1 MNEQNTILQHALNY
15 TGFCAK
21 MIGVK
26 TLLTKLKKADYDYEL
41 IAEGDVIAVGISGG
55 KDSTL
60 LLLAL
65 EAYRK
70 ISPKTFTIIGIHLN
84 LGFGEEDFTIISSY
98 FESIHMPLIVVETDV
113 ALRLEAHKTADGR
126 IPCSLCSRFKKAAV
140 IAEAKRRGATKV
152 AFAHHA
158 DDAVETLLLNLI
170 HGGKINT
177 FEPKMRLSDSQMTFI
192 RPFVYVHES
201 EIMAN
206 VHQLKLP
213 VIRSGCPMDGH
224 TQRESMK
231 TLLAHLYATYPQSKA
246 NLLKALHNPDQVK
259 LWDPENHETFVKK

>member
-1 MNEQNTILQHALNY
+1 
-15 TGFCAK
+15 

-26 TLLTKLKKADYDYEL
+26 TLLTKLKRADRDYHL
-41 IAEGDVIAVGISGG
+41 IDDGDVIAVGISGG

-60 LLLAL
+60 LLYAL

-70 ISPKTFTIIGIHLN
+70 ISPKTFSILGIHLN
-84 LGFGEEDFTIISSY
+84 LNFGEEDFSPITSFFTDLNI
-98 FESIHMPLIVVETDV
+98 PLITVPTDV
-113 ALRLEAHKTADGR
+113 AQRLELHKSQDGR

-140 IAEAKRRGATKV
+140 IAEAKKHGSTKV

-170 HGGKINT
+170 YGGKINT
-177 FEPKMRLSDSQMTFI
+177 FEPKMTLSESQMTFI
-192 RPFVYVHES
+192 RPFVYLHES
-201 EIMAN
+201 EIIAN
-206 VHQLKLP
+206 VSQLGLP

-231 TLLAHLYATYPQSKA
+231 TLLAQLYTQYPQSKG
-246 NLLKALHNPDQVK
+246 NLLKALHNPDQLKV
-259 LWDPENHETFVKK
+259 WDPENHEIFVKK

>member
-1 MNEQNTILQHALNY
+1 
-15 TGFCAK
+15 

-26 TLLTKLKKADYDYEL
+26 TLLTKIKRADRDYHL
-41 IAEGDVIAVGISGG
+41 IDDGDIIAIGISGG

-60 LLLAL
+60 LLYAL

-70 ISPKTFTIIGIHLN
+70 ISPKQFSVIGVHLN
-84 LGFGEEDFTIISSY
+84 LNFGEEDFTPVASF
-98 FESIHMPLIVVETDV
+98 FEALHIPLYIVQTDV
-113 ALRLEAHKTADGR
+113 AQRLEAHRTDDGR
-126 IPCSLCSRFKKAAV
+126 VPCSLCSRFKKAAV
-140 IAEAKRRGATKV
+140 IAEAKRHGATKV

-170 HGGKINT
+170 YGGKVNT
-177 FEPKMRLSDSQMTFI
+177 FEPKMLLSESKMTFI
-192 RPFVYVHES
+192 RPFIYLHES
-201 EIMAN
+201 EIIAN
-206 VHQLKLP
+206 VQELKLP

-231 TLLAHLYATYPQSKA
+231 DLLTQLYTQFPQSKG
-246 NLLKALHNPDQVK
+246 NLLKALHNPSQLK

>member
-1 MNEQNTILQHALNY
+1 
-15 TGFCAK
+15 

-26 TLLTKLKKADYDYEL
+26 TLLTKIKRADRDYGL
-41 IAEGDVIAVGISGG
+41 IDDGDLIAVGISGG

-60 LLLAL
+60 LLYAL

-70 ISPKTFTIIGIHLN
+70 ISPKAFKVMGIHLN
-84 LGFGEEDFTIISSY
+84 LNFGEDDFSIIHD
-98 FESIHMPLIVVETDV
+98 FFALANIPLVTVFTEV
-113 ALRLEAHKTADGR
+113 AQKLALHQTNDGR

-140 IAEAKRRGATKV
+140 IAEAKRYGATKV

-158 DDAVETLLLNLI
+158 DDAVETLLLNMI

-177 FEPKMRLSDSQMTFI
+177 FEPKMILSESQMTFI
-192 RPFVYVHES
+192 RPLVYVHES
-201 EIMAN
+201 EIIAN
-206 VHQLKLP
+206 VAQLKLP
-213 VIRSGCPMDGH
+213 VISSGCPMDGH

-231 TLLAHLYATYPQSKA
+231 SLLVQLYSNYPQSKS
-246 NLLKALHNPDQVK
+246 NLLKALHNPKQLK